1 MRINIYK
8 SFIIAVLIGICAGCS
23 LSKKVDADVNRA
35 SEEMKDLKIESEIP
49 TATIPDD
56 VIRVKDDIWLGNT
69 SEIEYEGEPVP
80 AYLET
85 GDGITLISNRPIT
98 LYEIGDTINKIT
110 SLQVRYDQDLEQE
123 AQSNAAGNAPSMDSV
138 GADWTE
144 PTKMLVSYQGPL
156 SGLLDEIAS
165 RFGIWWKYEK
175 KEIFFYKKITK
186 TFVLYSLP
194 TQSSISTSVGGN
206 SSESGGAGSNSI
218 SLSNTANI
226 EMWNNIQSSLGAVV
240 SSETQIVADSSN
252 GTITVTGTPTDIKK
266 VSKFVNEQ
274 NARLSRQVAIT
285 VKVLQLTLT
294 DADSYGLN
302 WNAIYKNW
310 KKGVPQGDNTMYKTL
325 SIGSV
330 PGLTNEGASK
340 LGMTLLPGAW
350 TIDAAVQAISTQG
363 KAHLVTSGTITTLN
377 NKPAPI
383 QVVEKQNYVS
393 EITVTSNGGDSDD
406 RDVSVDTEEIE
417 TGFTL
422 NILPRILE
430 HGRLLVM
437 FNMTLSD
444 LLSLDKVVTDEKTQS
459 FIQNPRVE
467 SRGFSQEI
475 AMKSGETLVLS
486 GYERAEE
493 TLDKTGVGSPNNM
506 ALGGTNSAEKTKT
519 MIIILMTPVVL
530 ETPLNP
536 ETRINL

>member
-1 MRINIYK
+1 MRISIYK
-8 SFIIAVLIGICAGCS
+8 TFIIAAMIGFCAGCS
-23 LSKKVDADVNRA
+23 LSKKVENDIDR
-35 SEEMKDLKIESEIP
+35 STEEMKDLKVEAEVP

-56 VIRVKDDIWLGNT
+56 VIRVKDDIWLGNS

-85 GDGITLISNRPIT
+85 ADGITLISNRPIT

-110 SLQVRYDQDLEQE
+110 SLRVRYDHDLEQE
-123 AQSNAAGNAPSMDSV
+123 AQSNAAGNAPSMDTV

-156 SGLLDEIAS
+156 SGLLDEISS

-194 TQSSISTSVGGN
+194 TQSNLTTSVGG
-206 SSESGGAGSNSI
+206 SSTEGGSAGSNSI
-218 SLSNTANI
+218 QLSNSANI
-226 EMWNNIQSSLGAVV
+226 EMWNNIQNSLQSIV
-240 SSETQIVADSSN
+240 SGDTQIVADSSN
-252 GTITVTGTPTDIKK
+252 GTISVTGTPNDIKK
-266 VSKFVNEQ
+266 VAKFVNEQ
-274 NARLSRQVAIT
+274 NARLSKQVAIT
-285 VKVLQLTLT
+285 VKVLQLTVDNEEGFGLDWNAVYKSAKKHIGDVT
-294 DADSYGLN
+294 LNSLPIGLDKADSAAGIN
-302 WNAIYKNW
+302 
-310 KKGVPQGDNTMYKTL
+310 
-325 SIGSV
+325 
-330 PGLTNEGASK
+330 
-340 LGMTLLPGAW
+340 MTLLPDKW
-350 TIDAAVQAISTQG
+350 TIDATIKAISEQG
-363 KAHLVTSGTITTLN
+363 KTHLVTSGTVTTMN

-383 QVVEKQNYVS
+383 QVVQTQNYIS
-393 EITVTSNGGDSDD
+393 EVTTTSNGGDSDD
-406 RDVSVDTEEIE
+406 RDTSVTTEKLE

-444 LLSLDKVVTDEKTQS
+444 LLSLDTVYTDNDGA
-459 FIQNPRVE
+459 FVQNPRIE

-486 GYERAEE
+486 GYERTES
-493 TLDKTGVGSPNNM
+493 TLDKQGVGTPDNM
-506 ALGGTNSAEKTKT
+506 ALGGSKDAKQKRT
-519 MIIILMTPVVL
+519 MIIILLTPVVL